1 LLSAKKKE
9 YIMSI
14 RISNPA
20 ASPPLV
26 TNLPV
31 KLRDNEHAE
40 TLTRSQPSPVVAQ
53 DTVSL
58 NGSAGGA
65 DEVAAT
71 YADPRLSQANKASQK
86 PDLAALLEESDR
98 KAQEIIN
105 LIRPLIEQ
113 QGLNLAKVVSGE
125 QKLSVDPKTIEAAK
139 AAIGP
144 DGEFGVQKTAERILS
159 FAKAAMGGDPAK
171 LDKIRAAVEQG
182 FQQAAEMLGGSLPEI
197 SQQTLTA
204 IQTEFERWKADGI
217 PVGDTV
223 TLAKTE
229 A

>member
-1 LLSAKKKE
+1 LLAAKKKE

-14 RISNPA
+14 RINNPV
-20 ASPPLV
+20 ASPAPLA
-26 TNLPV
+26 NLPV

-40 TLTRSQPSPVVAQ
+40 TLTRSPPSPVVAQ

-58 NGSAGGA
+58 NSSADGTA
-65 DEVAAT
+65 TT
-71 YADPRLSQANKASQK
+71 YADPRLSQANKASQT

-98 KAQEIIN
+98 KAQEIID

-159 FAKAAMGGDPAK
+159 FAKAAIGGDPAK

-182 FQQAAEMLGGSLPEI
+182 FKQASDMLGGSLPEI
-197 SQQTLTA
+197 SQQTLKA

-217 PVGDTV
+217 PSGDTV

>member
-1 LLSAKKKE
+1 LLAAKKKE

-14 RISNPA
+14 RINNPV
-20 ASPPLV
+20 ASTAPLA
-26 TNLPV
+26 NLPV

-40 TLTRSQPSPVVAQ
+40 TLTRSPPSPVVAQ

-58 NGSAGGA
+58 NSSADGTA
-65 DEVAAT
+65 TT
-71 YADPRLSQANKASQK
+71 YADPRLSQANKASQT

-98 KAQEIIN
+98 KAQEIID

-159 FAKAAMGGDPAK
+159 FAKAAIGGDPAK

-182 FQQAAEMLGGSLPEI
+182 FKQASDMLGGSLPEI
-197 SQQTLTA
+197 SQQTLKA

-217 PVGDTV
+217 PSGDTV